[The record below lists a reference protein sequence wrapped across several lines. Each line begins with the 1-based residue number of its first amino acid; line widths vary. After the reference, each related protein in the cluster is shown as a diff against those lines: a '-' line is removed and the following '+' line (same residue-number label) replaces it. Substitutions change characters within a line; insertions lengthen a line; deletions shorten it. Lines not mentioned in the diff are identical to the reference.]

1 MNKCVKIN
9 YMHVRG
15 ILHVKWLL
23 SLNIELQS
31 WCTKEASHY
40 PLTSF
45 ILTHQGLSQLF
56 SKK

>member
-45 ILTHQGLSQLF
+45 ILTHQGLS
-56 SKK
+56 